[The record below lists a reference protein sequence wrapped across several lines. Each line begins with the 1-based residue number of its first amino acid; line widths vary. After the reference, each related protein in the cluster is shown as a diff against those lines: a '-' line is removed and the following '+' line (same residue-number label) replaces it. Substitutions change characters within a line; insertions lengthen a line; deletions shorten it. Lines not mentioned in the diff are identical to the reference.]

1 MQTPKFYNP
10 WHTKPGFVD
19 LGPYES
25 DGVHFDLYCFPGRDK
40 DVIEIGARFGEQGDY
55 MSASVRPSVFSAE
68 PRLICHGYLGAIKE
82 AVTRMAQR
90 GLFKSPVYNLDGRC
104 LFSPGMGL
112 EKLCELWEKLGDVP
126 VTEDGCLEEPFEHF
140 NRGVDR
146 EEVWR
151 WFETQNPGFV
161 VGDMLQGISPL
172 QQ

>member
-1 MQTPKFYNP
+1 M
-10 WHTKPGFVD
+10 
-19 LGPYES
+19 S
-25 DGVHFDLYCFPGRDK
+25 DRLVVLPEGWKLVP
-40 DVIEIGARFGEQGDY
+40 V
-55 MSASVRPSVFSAE
+55 E
-68 PRLICHGYLGAIKE
+68 PTEEMWGG
-82 AVTRMAQR
+82 
-90 GLFKSPVYNLDGRC
+90 
-104 LFSPGMGL
+104 PGMGL

-151 WFETQNPGFV
+151 WLETQNPGFV